1 MIAVWIRA
9 GVVLIIIAVHIALL
23 LLLAYRQRREGER
36 ESSMQ
41 LVLIPHRSWPEV
53 PTPEPEPGPLRSQ
66 QDKPI
71 RAKQNPVAAPVQES
85 QPAAPSIDWHA
96 SGAAAAS
103 GAVARQLKEEG
114 YRNFGFP
121 KHDRVEPTAPSIF
134 KEPKHKA
141 GDVETDSLNGITRVY
156 HSEHCFTELEFRTLE
171 PFGLPG
177 SGPPNPSVNLPR
189 CMFPAGKPEPDGDLF
204 KHLKKDRP
212 LPELKPGTQP
222 GPLPERIEPKTP

>member
-1 MIAVWIRA
+1 MVAVWMRA
-9 GVVLIIIAVHIALL
+9 GIVLIIVVAHIVLL
-23 LLLAYRQRREGER
+23 VLFAYRQRRGGEH

-41 LVLIPHRSWPEV
+41 LVLIPERRTMEEPK
-53 PTPEPEPGPLRSQ
+53 PLPEPEPLRSQ
-66 QDKPI
+66 RSEEVRSGQSESA
-71 RAKQNPVAAPVQES
+71 RAIEQPQAAT
-85 QPAAPSIDWHA
+85 PSIDWRA

-103 GAVARQLKEEG
+103 SAVAKQLKEEG
-114 YRNFGFP
+114 YRNFGLP
-121 KHDRVEPTAPSIF
+121 KHDPAETAAPSIF

-141 GDVETDSLNGITRVY
+141 GDVEADSLNGITRVY